1 MNLCVGMLPTALMAV
16 SGVMQ
21 GVAANRA
28 AQAEADAA
36 NQNARIAEAQS
47 TDAVARGGKEELK
60 QRRKMA
66 ILQGEQRAALA
77 ASGVNVDSGSAL
89 AMQDAS
95 MSEGEQD
102 AAAIRFNAA
111 REAWGHNV
119 DAVNYRN
126 KASAARAKGRN
137 VLTGSIIGAGSDLLS
152 LAQPTTNSSR
162 AKIKAGAFGGWTT

>member
-1 MNLCVGMLPTALMAV
+1 MCTVLATALTAV
-16 SGVMQ
+16 SGIMQ

-36 NQNARIAEAQS
+36 NRNARIAEAQS
-47 TDAVARGGKEELK
+47 TDAVARGGKEELQ

-95 MSEGEQD
+95 ASEGEQD

-119 DAVNYRN
+119 QATNFRN
-126 KASAARAKGRN
+126 QASAAKAKGRN
-137 VLTGSIIGAGSDLLS
+137 ALTGGLIKGGTSLLS

-162 AKIKAGAFGGWTT
+162 AKIRAGAFGGWTT